1 MTTKEMIELLKKYD
15 KTGKKKVCVCF
26 RRRTENGDEV
36 VDRILSEE
44 DCMIELDQITF
55 NLIWGEYTCIT
66 L

>member
-1 MTTKEMIELLKKYD
+1 MTTKEMIELLKRSD

-26 RRRTENGDEV
+26 RRRTENGGEV

-55 NLIWGEYTCIT
+55 NLI
-66 L
+66 

>member
-1 MTTKEMIELLKKYD
+1 MTTKEMIELLNWCD

-44 DCMIELDQITF
+44 DCMVELDQITF
-55 NLIWGEYTCIT
+55 NLI
-66 L
+66 